1 MKLHLLIELAD
12 GSFAFSVF
20 FILGGAWAQ
29 GPQAAPP
36 GIKKQKK
43 QLSYQQVQL
52 IGEVSIF
59 QNLTYQLNIELLRTS
74 INW

>member
-20 FILGGAWAQ
+20 FIPGGAWAQ

-36 GIKKQKK
+36 RMKKTEKANEA
-43 QLSYQQVQL
+43 S
-52 IGEVSIF
+52 
-59 QNLTYQLNIELLRTS
+59 ELL
-74 INW
+74 